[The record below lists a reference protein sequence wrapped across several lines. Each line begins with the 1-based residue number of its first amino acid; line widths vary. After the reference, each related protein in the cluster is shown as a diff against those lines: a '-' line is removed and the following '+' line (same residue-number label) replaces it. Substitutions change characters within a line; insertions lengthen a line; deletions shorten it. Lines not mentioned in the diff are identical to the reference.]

1 MLFVQVV
8 TGFQKYADTNG
19 YSYRFRCAGAHRDQT
34 LAETT
39 PNKQK
44 RTRMVAIDA
53 KPFNRDKL
61 EQYREFNICRELK
74 KALVGVL
81 NK

>member
-19 YSYRFRCAGAHRDQT
+19 YSYGFCCAGAHRDQT
-34 LAETT
+34 PAEIT
-39 PNKQK
+39 PKKQR

-53 KPFNRDKL
+53 KPFNRNKL

-74 KALVGVL
+74 KAFVGFL